1 MNKFVQSGRV
11 KTVQSSVLNPVNS
24 GLKLIVNLCSQTG
37 KFEQEL
43 DKALTKKWAR
53 VREDYKTTYAT
64 QTNCKLGSLVDSSV
78 SSDTW
83 VMNMIVR
90 NKEDVLDEAGL
101 TLAVKNLAKL
111 AKYEK
116 ASVHVSAKLF
126 TEVPKFKE
134 LIDTLVVAEGI
145 HLYVY
150 DETAAK

>member
-1 MNKFVQSGRV
+1 MNKFVQPGHV
-11 KTVQSSVLNPVNS
+11 KIVKSSVLNPINS
-24 GLKLIVNLCSQTG
+24 GLKLVVNLCSQTG

-43 DKALTKKWAR
+43 DKSLTKKWAR
-53 VREDYKTTYAT
+53 VREDYKMTYAT
-64 QTNCKLGSLVDSSV
+64 QTNCKLGSLVESSV

-90 NKEDVLDEAGL
+90 NKQDELDDAGL

-126 TEVPKFKE
+126 TDVPKFKE
-134 LIDTLVVAEGI
+134 LVDTLVVAEGV
-145 HLYVY
+145 HLYIY
-150 DETAAK
+150 